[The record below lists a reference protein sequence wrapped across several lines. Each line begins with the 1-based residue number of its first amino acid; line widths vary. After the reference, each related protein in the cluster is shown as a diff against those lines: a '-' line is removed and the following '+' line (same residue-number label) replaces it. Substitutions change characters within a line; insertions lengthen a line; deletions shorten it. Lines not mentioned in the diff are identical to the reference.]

1 MHCKPVYFCELF
13 FSFSAVNGMKNIKVG
28 SLKFTGI
35 QCRLL
40 SGNIVLNE
48 VLFIAESLWTGKG
61 FLRTFAYFTAKTG

>member
-1 MHCKPVYFCELF
+1 
-13 FSFSAVNGMKNIKVG
+13 MKNIKVG